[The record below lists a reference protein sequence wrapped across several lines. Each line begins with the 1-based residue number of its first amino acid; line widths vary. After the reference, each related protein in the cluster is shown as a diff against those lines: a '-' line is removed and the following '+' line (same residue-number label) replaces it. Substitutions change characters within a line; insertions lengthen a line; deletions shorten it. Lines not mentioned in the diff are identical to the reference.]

1 MANEKKKSSYIS
13 GKESRNISRFNRRV
27 TKKLEAQRADANKD
41 PALYTTKMRDENNV
55 VEFDNVCTYFFS
67 DVGTVKAVDGVSFV
81 IPKCSTVGVVG
92 ESGCGKSVTSLSLM
106 QLLQRPS
113 GQTVGGEI
121 RFNQDDGT
129 ALNIVNTP
137 TAKMQEIR
145 GNMISMIFQEPMTS
159 LNPVFRIGD
168 QVDEV
173 TILHNP
179 EMTKEEVKQRTLDML
194 ELVGIA
200 NKEGVYKMYPHELS
214 GGMRQRVMIAMALVC
229 EPDILIADEPTT
241 ALDVTIQA
249 QILELMQ
256 DLQKKL
262 GMAIIMVTHDL
273 GVIASMCDEILVMY
287 GGRVCERGTA
297 DDIFYRPAHEYTK
310 GLLRS
315 IPKADNMNEKLV
327 PIGGTP
333 INLLQMPAGCAFC
346 PRCDAAMKICLSEK
360 PEELRISDTHLASC
374 WMNIKE
380 LYEAQEEAE

>member
-1 MANEKKKSSYIS
+1 MAVQIKGIDVSKWQADKSGNTKVDFSLLKRSGYEFVILRASIGRSKDIS
-13 GKESRNISRFNRRV
+13 FESHYKAAKAAGLHIGAYHYLNAK
-27 TKKLEAQRADANKD
+27 T
-41 PALYTTKMRDENNV
+41 RDEALA
-55 VEFDNVCTYFFS
+55 EADFFLKTINGRQLDYPICLDIES
-67 DVGTVKAVDGVSFV
+67 DV
-81 IPKCSTVGVVG
+81 
-92 ESGCGKSVTSLSLM
+92 
-106 QLLQRPS
+106 
-113 GQTVGGEI
+113 
-121 RFNQDDGT
+121 
-129 ALNIVNTP
+129 
-137 TAKMQEIR
+137 
-145 GNMISMIFQEPMTS
+145 
-159 LNPVFRIGD
+159 
-168 QVDEV
+168 
-173 TILHNP
+173 
-179 EMTKEEVKQRTLDML
+179 
-194 ELVGIA
+194 
-200 NKEGVYKMYPHELS
+200 
-214 GGMRQRVMIAMALVC
+214 
-229 EPDILIADEPTT
+229 
-241 ALDVTIQA
+241 
-249 QILELMQ
+249 
-256 DLQKKL
+256 QKKL

>member
-1 MANEKKKSSYIS
+1 MDEHLLEVKNLKVSFKVGKKKLTA
-13 GKESRNISRFNRRV
+13 V
-27 TKKLEAQRADANKD
+27 
-41 PALYTTKMRDENNV
+41 
-55 VEFDNVCTYFFS
+55 DNVTFS
-67 DVGTVKAVDGVSFV
+67 LDRGKV
-81 IPKCSTVGVVG
+81 IGIVG
-92 ESGCGKSVTSLSLM
+92 ESGCGKSVTATSIMRLVSPSVCEIDENSQILFEGEDLSKASEARM
-106 QLLQRPS
+106 RK
-113 GQTVGGEI
+113 V
-121 RFNQDDGT
+121 
-129 ALNIVNTP
+129 
-137 TAKMQEIR
+137 R
-145 GNMISMIFQEPMTS
+145 GNEISMIFQEPMSS
-159 LNPVFRIGD
+159 LNPVYRIGD
-168 QVDEV
+168 Q
-173 TILHNP
+173 
-179 EMTKEEVKQRTLDML
+179 ML
-194 ELVGIA
+194 EMIRTHHREIPKKEALKQCIEMLARVGIPSP
-200 NKEGVYKMYPHELS
+200 EQRIREFPHQMS
-214 GGMRQRVMIAMALVC
+214 GGMRQRVMIAMALLC
-229 EPDILIADEPTT
+229 QPKLLIADEPTT